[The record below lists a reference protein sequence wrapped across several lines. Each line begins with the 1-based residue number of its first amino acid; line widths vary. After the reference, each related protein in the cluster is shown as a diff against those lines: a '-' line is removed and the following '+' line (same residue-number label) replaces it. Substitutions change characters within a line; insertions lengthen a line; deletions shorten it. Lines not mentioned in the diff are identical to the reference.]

1 MKRTLLPIALAIK
14 RQSQPIPRSSGAKK
28 LDFFVDFFFAIRR

>member
-1 MKRTLLPIALAIK
+1 MNLTLLPIARAIK
-14 RQSQPIPRSSGAKK
+14 RQSQPIPRRMGAKK

>member
-1 MKRTLLPIALAIK
+1 MNLTLLPIARAIK
-14 RQSQPIPRSSGAKK
+14 RQSQPMRRRMGAKK